1 MTPRDERRR
10 DVRVARNKGEHMKP
24 GILLAG
30 DGKRAAHGIPVDDQ
44 TRRELAAARARRR
57 RRA

>member
-1 MTPRDERRR
+1 MGK
-10 DVRVARNKGEHMKP
+10 VRFARNKGEQMKP

-30 DGKRAAHGIPVDDQ
+30 DGKPAAHGIPVDDE
-44 TRRELAAARARRR
+44 TRRELTAAARARRR